1 MLRARLLSGDEGV
14 IERATPGAW
23 RELERELRPFVA
35 RRVSPADVDDVVQ
48 EIFVRLH
55 RSGDELRDEE
65 RFGPW
70 VMRVARNTITDH
82 HRTHGRRVAREAKA
96 GDVVD
101 GPDPN
106 GPDRGVGERVRDGAS
121 PLHGGLQGHDEDSL
135 DGSPEQELAA
145 YADLFV
151 AMLPSPYRE
160 ALTLTELEGLSQKE
174 AAEVLGVSLPA
185 LKSRVLRG
193 RAKLREALE
202 DCCHVALDARR
213 RVIGFE
219 PRPDGKLPESCCP
232 ADGCGPGSE

>member
-1 MLRARLLSGDEGV
+1 VLRALVLSGDQGV
-14 IERATPGAW
+14 IEGANRGAW

-55 RSGDELRDEE
+55 RGGDALRDEE

-70 VMRVARNTITDH
+70 VMRVARNTIHDH
-82 HRTHGRRVAREAKA
+82 HRAHGRRLARETAHSTSKPDEAAA
-96 GDVVD
+96 GID
-101 GPDPN
+101 GS
-106 GPDRGVGERVRDGAS
+106 VEV
-121 PLHGGLQGHDEDSL
+121 

-145 YADLFV
+145 YAALFV
-151 AMLPSPYRE
+151 AMMPSPYRE
-160 ALTLTELEGLSQKE
+160 ALTLTELQGLSHQE
-174 AAEVLGVSLPA
+174 AADVLGVSLPA

-202 DCCHVALDARR
+202 ACCHVALDARR

-219 PRPDGKLPESCCP
+219 PRPDGKLPETCC
-232 ADGCGPGSE
+232 ADEGCGPRSRE